1 MVLSSCDKVCSK
13 KYQVGSIFSAELGIS
28 VGYAKNPTH
37 KVGLKVYHF
46 LGNWREKIHSLIHH
60 KSMILI

>member
-13 KYQVGSIFSAELGIS
+13 KYQVGSIFSTELGIS

-37 KVGLKVYHF
+37 KV
-46 LGNWREKIHSLIHH
+46 
-60 KSMILI
+60 

>member
-1 MVLSSCDKVCSK
+1 MELSGPDNVCSK
-13 KYQVGSIFSAELGIS
+13 KYQVGSVFSTELGIA

-60 KSMILI
+60 KSMSLI